1 MVIAMAI
8 FKVKINGTYEYAEG
22 KDKFEAVEKAKKRYL
37 GQLKDKPFVIQVEEV
52 KQL

>member
-1 MVIAMAI
+1 MYRVRL
-8 FKVKINGTYEYAEG
+8 NGTYEYVDAEDEL
-22 KDKFEAVEKAKKRYL
+22 KAVEVAVKRYL

>member
-1 MVIAMAI
+1 MPV

-22 KDKFEAVEKAKKRYL
+22 KDEFEAIENAKKRYL
-37 GQLKDKPFVIQVEEV
+37 GQLKDKPFIIQVEEV